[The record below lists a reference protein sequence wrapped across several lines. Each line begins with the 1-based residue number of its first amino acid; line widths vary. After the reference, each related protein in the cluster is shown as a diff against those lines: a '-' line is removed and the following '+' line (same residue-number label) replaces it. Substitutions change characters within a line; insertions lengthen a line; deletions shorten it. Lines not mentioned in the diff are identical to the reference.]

1 MIKAKVG
8 GNFVNFVFK
17 KKMLV
22 PHINVK
28 RINFELM
35 GDYDGCLMFLKK
47 NLNRKYASHAG
58 SLGFL

>member
-35 GDYDGCLMFLKK
+35 GDYGGCLMFLKK
-47 NLNRKYASHAG
+47 LKKKICIACR
-58 SLGFL
+58 